1 MTEKE
6 RMLGGRLYSAD
17 DPQLRDEDMRKWK
30 LIHRLNQ
37 TTDPGEARDI
47 FRELLGQIGEDFWIQ
62 PPFYCDYGSHIR
74 IGEHF
79 YANYDCVMLDV
90 CDITIGDNVMLAPR
104 VCLYT
109 AAHPIDAGVR
119 NVGLEYGKPITIGS
133 SVWIGGNT
141 VVNPGVTIG
150 DNTVIGSGS
159 VVTRDIPSGVI
170 AAGNPCRILREIT
183 AEDKAYWEARAAE
196 YRVGTGGTE

>member
-6 RMLGGRLYSAD
+6 RMLSGRLYSAD
-17 DPQLRDEDMRKWK
+17 DPQLRAEDMRKWK
-30 LIHRLNQ
+30 LVQRLNL
-37 TTDPGEARDI
+37 TTDPMEVQSI

-62 PPFYCDYGSHIR
+62 PPFYCDYGSHIH

-90 CDITIGDNVMLAPR
+90 CDIAIGDHVMLGPR

-109 AAHPIDAGVR
+109 AAHPVDAGVR
-119 NVGLEYGKPITIGS
+119 NTGLEYGKPITIGS
-133 SVWIGGNT
+133 SVWIGGST

-150 DNTVIGSGS
+150 DNVVIGSGS
-159 VVTRDIPSGVI
+159 VVTRDIPSGVV
-170 AAGNPCRILREIT
+170 AAGNPCRVLREIT
-183 AEDKAYWEARAAE
+183 AGDKAYWEGLAAQYGRE
-196 YRVGTGGTE
+196 DG